1 MKLKH
6 IVKGLVVS
14 DILLSEGEL
23 TIGRNEGNH
32 LRLDDTSVS
41 GYHARL
47 ISTPN
52 EYMPETLDV
61 MIEDMG
67 STNGVYV
74 NADKVSQ
81 KKLKHDDL
89 IRVGHHEFKLYDEQ
103 AYTGTQTEY
112 YVPDNE

>member
-14 DILLSEGEL
+14 DILLTEGEL

-32 LRLDDTSVS
+32 LRLDDASVS
-41 GYHARL
+41 GEHARL
-47 ISTPN
+47 TITPN
-52 EYMPETLDV
+52 EYMPEMLDV
-61 MIEDMG
+61 VVEDMD

-74 NADKVSQ
+74 NADKITRQ
-81 KKLKHDDL
+81 KLKHDDVVR
-89 IRVGHHEFKLYDEQ
+89 IGHHEFKLYDEQ
-103 AYTGTQTEY
+103 SYTGTQTEY

>member
-14 DILLSEGEL
+14 DILLTEGEL

-32 LRLDDTSVS
+32 LRLDDASVS
-41 GYHARL
+41 GEHARL
-47 ISTPN
+47 IITPN
-52 EYMPETLDV
+52 EYMPEMLDV
-61 MIEDMG
+61 VVEDMD

-74 NADKVSQ
+74 NADKISRQ
-81 KKLKHDDL
+81 KLKHDDVVR
-89 IRVGHHEFKLYDEQ
+89 IGHHEFKLYDEQ
-103 AYTGTQTEY
+103 SYTGTQTEY

>member
-14 DILLSEGEL
+14 DILLTEGEFTL
-23 TIGRNEGNH
+23 GRNEDNH
-32 LRLDDTSVS
+32 LRLDDASVS
-41 GYHARL
+41 GHHARL
-47 ISTPN
+47 IITPN

-61 MIEDMG
+61 VIEDLG

-74 NADKVSQ
+74 NAEKISQ
-81 KKLKHDDL
+81 QKLKHDDL
-89 IRVGHHEFKLYDEQ
+89 IRIGHHEFKLYDEL

-112 YVPDNE
+112 YVPDSE